1 MKKFFIVTFFALF
14 AVGGVMAQTT
24 SDDIFHEKQSGGG
37 KRTSVKM
44 DWGVSAGASFANY
57 DIKGADI
64 EVTPKIGYHAAFEMG
79 VCFNRYFALVPELRY
94 MYNKYNMEGPAGNVA
109 KVKTSN
115 LDLPL
120 RLEGRLFRGILR
132 LYVGPSFTLMNKCKM
147 SMNGEESDGMRIR
160 PTVTYVAGATC
171 VLFNKLSL
179 GVRYNGQFN
188 TTHQEWDEQGN
199 AKTVEYRI
207 KTNCVSVSVGYLF

>member
-1 MKKFFIVTFFALF
+1 MKRLFIATLLTLF
-14 AVGGVMAQTT
+14 AIGGVMAQTAE
-24 SDDIFHEKQSGGG
+24 DDIFHENKGGSG
-37 KRTSVKM
+37 KRPSIKM
-44 DWGVSAGASFANY
+44 DWGVSAGASFAGY

-64 EVTPKIGYHAAFEMG
+64 EVTPKVGYHAAFEIG

-94 MYNKYNMEGPAGNVA
+94 MYNKYDMQGPAGNVA
-109 KVKTSN
+109 KVKTNN
-115 LDLPL
+115 LDLPI
-120 RLEGRLFRGILR
+120 RLEGRLCRGILR
-132 LYVGPSFTLMNKCKM
+132 LYVGPSFTLMNKCQMAFK
-147 SMNGEESDGMRIR
+147 GEQTDGLRVR
-160 PTVTYVAGATC
+160 PTITYVAGATC

-199 AKTVEYRI
+199 AQTVEYRI